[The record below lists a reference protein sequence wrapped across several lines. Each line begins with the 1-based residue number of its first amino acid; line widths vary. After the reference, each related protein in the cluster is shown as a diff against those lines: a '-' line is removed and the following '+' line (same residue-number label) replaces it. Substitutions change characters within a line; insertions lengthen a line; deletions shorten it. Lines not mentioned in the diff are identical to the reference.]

1 MTKLSHLSQ
10 YWQEEWGLKACT
22 CGLLTLVWKLV
33 CFGGGKKSTLLFKWD
48 SFFISI
54 YDMTSIF
61 VRLSCQEGN
70 VLKRIFN
77 MGLFVKL
84 SQDKQWWITS
94 IQICCL
100 YMCLLHNKWE
110 KRENQPKQ
118 TENTQSMT
126 ICNIYAKSFTQQ
138 RRIPRL
144 LAAPI
149 IQIRNI

>member
-1 MTKLSHLSQ
+1 MTKLSHLPW

-22 CGLLTLVWKLV
+22 CGLLALVWKLV
-33 CFGGGKKSTLLFKWD
+33 CFGGKKCILLFKSD
-48 SFFISI
+48 SFFVSI

-61 VRLSCQEGN
+61 VSLSCQEGN
-70 VLKRIFN
+70 VLTCIFN

-94 IQICCL
+94 IQMCCL
-100 YMCLLHNKWE
+100 YMCLLHSKWE
-110 KRENQPKQ
+110 ERESQPKQ

-138 RRIPRL
+138 RHIPRL

-149 IQIRNI
+149 IQIRNT